1 MPAHDATVPQKASG
15 NHVPVS
21 AASTNSAR
29 VLNSLRRYQMLRTP
43 GDGEVRLW
51 PIAAMGW
58 TDGFRLEPA
67 FEEWFILPAPK
78 SREVAVEGVLPCN
91 CRCPLLPKW
100 IAWTSAV
107 KLAELLA
114 PSAIVWLPAA
124 KRLVGVRSQS
134 QSVTTPCGCP
144 IKVRVRNR

>member
-51 PIAAMGW
+51 PKADVVKILRNE
-58 TDGFRLEPA
+58 RL
-67 FEEWFILPAPK
+67 
-78 SREVAVEGVLPCN
+78 
-91 CRCPLLPKW
+91 
-100 IAWTSAV
+100 
-107 KLAELLA
+107 LLA
-114 PSAIVWLPAA
+114 PLRLPLS
-124 KRLVGVRSQS
+124 RLGQRSGVSLAEQDQLS
-134 QSVTTPCGCP
+134 TKCE
-144 IKVRVRNR
+144 